1 VSVKLA
7 LKTGEE
13 EMNKTATIKK
23 TGAEDIFQAPAKSEN
38 LSIIL
43 TALESAHSLIQ
54 EKTGT
59 PRATISIGRSDKVH
73 GHFTPWT
80 PWQNADEQFHEIF
93 LSASSFSRGAR
104 ATLGTLLH
112 EMAHSLDTKEGRKG
126 TSGDGYHNKTFKKT
140 AEEVFG
146 LKIEQVKGKGWTD
159 TQVPDSCVE
168 MWKEAHDLIE
178 EALKLTASN
187 DLSIKPKGRN
197 KNNKVAV
204 CNCGEKIRLSL
215 KTYNLTRPTCTN
227 CDSSFIL
234 EDEEDGE

>member
-1 VSVKLA
+1 MHTQSNKVIAKA
-7 LKTGEE
+7 LPK
-13 EMNKTATIKK
+13 MQ
-23 TGAEDIFQAPAKSEN
+23 GAETIFQAPAKSEN
-38 LSIIL
+38 LSLIL

-54 EKTGT
+54 AKTGA
-59 PRATISIGRSDKVH
+59 PRATLSIGRSDKVH

-93 LSASSFSRGAR
+93 LSASSFARGAR

-146 LKIEQVKGKGWTD
+146 LEIKQMKGKGWTI
-159 TQVPDSCVE
+159 TEVSDSCIAQ
-168 MWKEAHDLIE
+168 WQEAFDLIE
-178 EALKLTASN
+178 EALKLTATG
-187 DLSIKPKGRN
+187 DETAKPKGRN

-215 KTYNLTRPTCTN
+215 KTYNLTRPVCTN
-227 CDSSFIL
+227 CDSAFVI
-234 EDEEDGE
+234 EEEEDGE

>member
-1 VSVKLA
+1 VEIPF
-7 LKTGEE
+7 KTGETKV
-13 EMNKTATIKK
+13 KTATIQK

-38 LSIIL
+38 LSLIL
-43 TALESAHSLIQ
+43 TALEKAHALIQ
-54 EKTGT
+54 KETGA
-59 PRATISIGRSDKVH
+59 PRATLSIGRSDKVH

-80 PWQNADEQFHEIF
+80 PWQNEEEQFHEIF
-93 LSASSFSRGAR
+93 LSAPSFSRGAR

-112 EMAHSLDTKEGRKG
+112 EMAHSLDTKEGRQG

-168 MWKEAHDLIE
+168 MWKEAYSLIE
-178 EALKLTASN
+178 EALKLTASS

-197 KNNKVAV
+197 KNNKVAE
-204 CNCGEKIRLSL
+204 CKCGEKIRLSL
-215 KTYNLTRPTCTN
+215 KTYNLTRPMCTN
-227 CDSSFIL
+227 CDSDFLIQ
-234 EDEEDGE
+234 DEEDGE

>member
-1 VSVKLA
+1 MNQEMHKASNAVIAKA
-7 LKTGEE
+7 LPK
-13 EMNKTATIKK
+13 M
-23 TGAEDIFQAPAKSEN
+23 TGAEDIFQAPKSEN
-38 LSIIL
+38 LSFIL
-43 TALESAHSLIQ
+43 KALEEAHALIQ
-54 EKTGT
+54 KETGA

-93 LSASSFSRGAR
+93 LSASSFSRGAK

-112 EMAHSLDTKEGRKG
+112 EMAHSLDTKEGRQG

-146 LKIEQVKGKGWTD
+146 LEIKNVKGKGWTE
-159 TQVPDSCVE
+159 TIVNDSCVAQ
-168 MWKEAHDLIE
+168 WQEAHDLIA

-187 DLSIKPKGRN
+187 DSKAPKGRN
-197 KNNKVAV
+197 KNNKVAE

-215 KTYNLTRPTCTN
+215 KTYNLTRPVCTN
-227 CDSSFIL
+227 CDSDFLIR
-234 EDEEDGE
+234 EEEDGE

>member
-23 TGAEDIFQAPAKSEN
+23 TGAEDIFQSPAKSEN
-38 LSIIL
+38 LSFIL
-43 TALESAHSLIQ
+43 KALEDAHDLIQ
-54 EKTGT
+54 KKTGA
-59 PRATISIGRSDKVH
+59 PRATLSIGRSDKVH

-80 PWQNADEQFHEIF
+80 PWKNQEEQFHEIF
-93 LSASSFSRGAR
+93 LSASSFPRGAR

-112 EMAHSLDTKEGRKG
+112 EMAHSLDTKEGRQG

-146 LKIEQVKGKGWTD
+146 LEIKQVKGKGWTD

-168 MWKEAHDLIE
+168 MWQEAHDLIE
-178 EALKLTASN
+178 EALKLTASS

-215 KTYNLTRPTCTN
+215 KTYNN
-227 CDSSFIL
+227 CKPFCLECQSAFIL
-234 EDEEDGE
+234 EEEDGE

>member
-1 VSVKLA
+1 
-7 LKTGEE
+7 
-13 EMNKTATIKK
+13 MNKTATIKK

-43 TALESAHSLIQ
+43 TALESAHSIIQ
-54 EKTGT
+54 AKTGA
-59 PRATISIGRSDKVH
+59 PRATLSIGRSDKVH

-80 PWQNADEQFHEIF
+80 PWKNEDEQFHEIF

-112 EMAHSLDTKEGRKG
+112 EMAHSLDTKEGRQG

-159 TQVPDSCVE
+159 TQVPDSCIE
-168 MWKEAHDLIE
+168 MWQEAHDLIA
-178 EALKLTASN
+178 EALKLTATG
-187 DLSIKPKGRN
+187 DETAKPKGRN

-215 KTYNLTRPTCTN
+215 KTYNLTRPICSN
-227 CDSSFIL
+227 CDSDFIL
-234 EDEEDGE
+234 EEEDGE